1 MRVRVIPC
9 PVRIVVPARSRVP
22 VALPLV
28 VLNVAKVNAVRWLLS
43 AVKDGALA
51 RLLLS
56 PTGGLSPST
65 SFAARQPAVG
75 TDSAMMKADMRA
87 LVVVVPTWTPAA
99 DHPGMAEAQAR

>member
-9 PVRIVVPARSRVP
+9 PVRIGGPALSRVS
-22 VALPLV
+22 VAQPLV
-28 VLNVAKVNAVRWLLS
+28 VLNVAKVNAVRWLRR
-43 AVKDGALA
+43 AVKGGALA

-56 PTGGLSPST
+56 PTGGRSLST
-65 SFAARQPAVG
+65 SFAARLPAVG
-75 TDSAMMKADMRA
+75 TDSAMMKADVQA